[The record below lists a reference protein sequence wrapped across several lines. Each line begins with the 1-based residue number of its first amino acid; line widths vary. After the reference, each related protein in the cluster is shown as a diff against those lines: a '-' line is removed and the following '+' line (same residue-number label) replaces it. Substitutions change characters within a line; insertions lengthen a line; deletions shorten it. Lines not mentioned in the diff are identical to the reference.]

1 MDVKN
6 IIVTPELA
14 GKWLSMS
21 NGNPRWVSG
30 SKLYDHRKV
39 EVIARDIENGN
50 WNPGN
55 GTIAF
60 DENGALVD
68 GHHRLAAIKKAGI
81 PVQIIV
87 IWGITK
93 SGLLHIDDQNSR
105 TVSQRIGIDSRIVA
119 AANCYMRNRSQ
130 VVAGKGASG
139 EEIKKWASEHPLS
152 SVALSVVGKGRTSAM
167 CRKGSIVCAALEA
180 LESGVPEV
188 TLQKFFRAVNTGFI
202 DNPSESSAIVL
213 RNMLISKAYGT
224 KKNEDLLYM
233 AAQDAIYDYANG
245 IKRTRPYS
253 SPKGVYMN

>member
-6 IIVTPELA
+6 MIVTPELA
-14 GKWLSMS
+14 ESWLAMS

-30 SKLYDHRKV
+30 NKLYDRRKV
-39 EVIARDIENGN
+39 EVIARDIESGN

-68 GHHRLAAIKKAGI
+68 GHHRLAAIRKAGI
-81 PVQIIV
+81 PVQAIV

-119 AANCYMRNRSQ
+119 AANCYMRNRAQS
-130 VVAGKGASG
+130 VPGKGASG
-139 EEIKKWASEHPLS
+139 EAIKKWVSEHPLS
-152 SVALSVVGKGRTSAM
+152 SDALLVVGRGKASAM
-167 CRKGSIVCAALEA
+167 CRKGSVVCAAMEA
-180 LESGVPEV
+180 LESGVTEI

-202 DNPSESSAIVL
+202 DNPYESAAIVL
-213 RNMLISKAYGT
+213 RNMLISKSYGT
-224 KKNEDLLYM
+224 KKNEDLIYM
-233 AAQDAIYDYANG
+233 AAQDAIYDYDHG
-245 IKRTRPYS
+245 VKRTRPYS
-253 SPKGVYMN
+253 SPKGAYMK